1 MELLSDSSQHGVRS
15 EYHKE
20 VQIVRIFL
28 GPENVQSDQGF
39 LGPALIEILGP
50 ESSFESCV

>member
-28 GPENVQSDQGF
+28 GPENFQSDQGF